1 MFLPCLLILVLW
13 VQLPHWLYTQGNAL
27 LHCPHSRS
35 SLIELQTEAW
45 KGFPVSCVR
54 SSKQSCYPGNNLVFK
69 TTSHILKELYFLLW
83 SIQEWKLWPPRRRG
97 SVRTRVDPYK
107 SFFFFLNLDWVKVHA
122 PLCVGVL
129 LCHTSSYFL
138 ETMSLIQRGTRLELC
153 FWHGQFTPHA
163 VQQAILPTEPCPQ
176 TTFIESPFIFYTL

>member
-13 VQLPHWLYTQGNAL
+13 VQLPHWLDTQGNAL

-69 TTSHILKELYFLLW
+69 TTSHIWKELYFLLW

-107 SFFFFLNLDWVKVHA
+107 SFFVFKF
-122 PLCVGVL
+122 
-129 LCHTSSYFL
+129 
-138 ETMSLIQRGTRLELC
+138 RLGEGAC
-153 FWHGQFTPHA
+153 TPVCGCPALPHF
-163 VQQAILPTEPCPQ
+163 ILFPWDNVSHSTWN
-176 TTFIESPFIFYTL
+176 